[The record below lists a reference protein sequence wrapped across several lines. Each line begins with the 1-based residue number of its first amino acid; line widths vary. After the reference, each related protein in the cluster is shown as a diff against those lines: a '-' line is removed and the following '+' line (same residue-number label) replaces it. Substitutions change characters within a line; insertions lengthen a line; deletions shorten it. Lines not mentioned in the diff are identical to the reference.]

1 MEVRPATREDLGA
14 INDIY
19 NFYVL
24 TSTATFD
31 TEPRPLEEGHRWFE
45 EHATRYPVLVAEA
58 DGEVVGWASLSRFH
72 SRPAYGSTVE
82 DSVYVRDERR
92 GSGIG
97 TQLLDRLLEEAR
109 KRAYHSVMALIGD
122 SGNEASIR
130 LHARLGFQPVGVERE
145 VGYKFNRW
153 LDVVLMQWMV
163 PVKESQGGH

>member
-1 MEVRPATREDLGA
+1 MIEVRPAAREDLRA
-14 INDIY
+14 INDVY
-19 NFYVL
+19 NYYVVN
-24 TSTATFD
+24 STATFD
-31 TEPRPLEEGHRWFE
+31 TEPRTLEERHSWFE
-45 EHATRYPVLVAEA
+45 EHGNRYPVLVAEA
-58 DGEVVGWASLSRFH
+58 AGEVVGWASLSRFH

-97 TQLLDRLLEEAR
+97 TQLLERLLEEAQ
-109 KRAYHSVMALIGD
+109 KREYHSVMALIGD

-130 LHARLGFQPVGVERE
+130 LHARLGFQHVGVERE

-163 PVKESQGGH
+163 PVK